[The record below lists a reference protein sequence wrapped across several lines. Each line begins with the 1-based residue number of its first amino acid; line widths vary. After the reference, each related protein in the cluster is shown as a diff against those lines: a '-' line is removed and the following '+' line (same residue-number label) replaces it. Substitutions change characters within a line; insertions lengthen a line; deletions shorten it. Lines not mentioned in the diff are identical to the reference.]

1 MRSRKILV
9 AGIAIGLLL
18 GLYALA
24 GFLWVPRLIQSEV
37 LTTFERDYGRK
48 AELARPSFNPFT
60 FEFEARSFSVPDDD
74 GARLLGFDRF
84 YINFELSSLWHRAWT
99 FREIALEKPYLRVV
113 QRADGSLNLADLA
126 PKESGDAAASK
137 PGDIPSLRVGML
149 TVAEGQIDVLDR
161 TRPKPFATSLRPVT
175 FSLEDFISTGAGN
188 SFSFA
193 AGSDRAGRLAVDG
206 SFGVAPLTS
215 KGTLAL
221 TGLPATTISEY
232 LGDALPM
239 TLQAGHVD
247 LRLAYDFSL
256 AGDPFK
262 LVIDLPTIS
271 ARELVS
277 VARGYD
283 VAWQIPELAVRD
295 MHVDVAAKRLR
306 VGTIEIRNSV
316 SPAWIDENGF
326 NAPGLLAHLDPQA
339 VAPAA
344 TETPEAPS
352 DPGWQVEIPDIAV
365 HNATMTLEDRT
376 LRSPATVELL
386 ARELRVRNFAS
397 PQQGPLAVSA
407 ELVSGAGGEL
417 SLEGSLTLEPLT
429 LAADVATR
437 ALDVRAVQAWL
448 DEDTDLVL
456 KSGTLTSQGH
466 LDLKMDEVTSLR
478 YSGDLSVARLHTQD
492 GVLNEDFI
500 NWSSLEVRKFEYESD
515 PARFSIRE
523 IIAKDPYLRLI
534 LAESGVTNIQS
545 VLDPEGAALRVAEI
559 AAERAEQQAGKESGR
574 EQSKQDEEP
583 PPAAAPTEPA
593 APAMPASIGVIRV
606 VNGNVNFADYTLK
619 PNFAIAIERLAGAIT
634 GMTSDPAARAR
645 IEFDGEVDRYA
656 PARIEGELNLLST
669 QSYMD
674 IIASFRNIELTSF
687 NPYSGKFAGYRI
699 DKGKLS
705 IETKYHVEERR
716 LNANHQFI
724 INQLQLGEKV
734 ESPDAVSLPLKL
746 AIALLKDRNGVIDI
760 DLPVTGTLDD
770 PKFRLGPIIWKAVVN
785 LLVKIVASPFTLLG
799 KLFGG
804 GADLSSVDF
813 APGSAALDASAT
825 EKVAALKKAL
835 AERPS
840 LNLDIPSTFDPSA
853 DRKTL
858 EEQKWEQALDHAGL
872 AAAEQPTDADQ
883 AWRSDRAE
891 YLKRLKLL
899 HRERLGSKA
908 EIPKPPKPAEG
919 EIPVDPTEY
928 AIAAL
933 EPVLRATAVVEEPEL
948 AALGEA
954 RAAAV
959 RDVLLGD
966 GSIDPTRVF
975 LIRGEPVAATDGAV
989 RMVLTLK

>member
-9 AGIAIGLLL
+9 VAVVLGVLL

-24 GFLWVPRLIQSEV
+24 GFLWVPKLVQSEV
-37 LTTFERDYGRK
+37 LATFERDYGRT
-48 AELARPSFNPFT
+48 AELARPTFNPFT
-60 FEFEARSFSVPDDD
+60 FELEARSFSVPDDD

-84 YINFELSSLWHRAWT
+84 YIDFELSSLWRRAWT
-99 FREIALEKPYLRVV
+99 FREIALEQPYLRVV

-126 PKESGDAAASK
+126 PKESADEPAS
-137 PGDIPSLRVGML
+137 PEGIPSLRVGTL
-149 TVAEGQIDVLDR
+149 AVAEGQIDVLDR
-161 TRPKPFATSLRPVT
+161 TRAQPFATSLRPVT

-188 SFSFA
+188 AFSFA

-232 LGDALPM
+232 LGDLLPV

-247 LRLAYDFSL
+247 LQLAYDFSL

-262 LVIDLPTIS
+262 LVIDLPTVS
-271 ARELVS
+271 VRELAT

-283 VAWQIPELAVRD
+283 VAWQIPELDVRD
-295 MHVDVAAKRLR
+295 THVDVAASR
-306 VGTIEIRNSV
+306 VHVGAVEVRNSIA
-316 SPAWIDENGF
+316 PAWIDENGF
-326 NAPGLLAHLDPQA
+326 NAPGLLAHLNPQA
-339 VAPAA
+339 SAPAV
-344 TETPEAPS
+344 TEAPEAPS
-352 DPGWQVEIPDIAV
+352 DPGWQIEIPDIAV
-365 HNATMTLEDRT
+365 HNATMALEDRT

-386 ARELRVRNFAS
+386 ARELRIKNFAS

-407 ELVSGAGGEL
+407 DLAFGTGGEL
-417 SLEGSLTLEPLT
+417 SLAGSLLLEPLT

-437 ALDVRAVQAWL
+437 ALDLRIAQAWL

-456 KSGTLTSQGH
+456 KSGTLTSKGH
-466 LDLKMDEVTSLR
+466 LDLTMDEVTSVR

-492 GVLNEDFI
+492 GTLGEDFI
-500 NWSSLEVRKFEYESD
+500 NWSSLDVRKLEYASD
-515 PARFSIRE
+515 PERFAIRE

-534 LAESGVTNIQS
+534 LAETGVTNIQS
-545 VLDPEGAALRVAEI
+545 VLDPEGAALLVAEI
-559 AAERAEQQAGKESGR
+559 AAERAEQQAGKKDGR
-574 EQSKQDEEP
+574 EQSKPEEEP
-583 PPAAAPTEPA
+583 PAADAPPEPA
-593 APAMPASIGVIRV
+593 EPATPASIGVIRV
-606 VNGNVNFADYTLK
+606 VNGNINFADYTLK

-634 GMTSDPAARAR
+634 GMTSDPGARAR

-656 PARIEGELNLLST
+656 PTRIEGELNLLAAE
-669 QSYMD
+669 SYMD
-674 IIASFRNIELTSF
+674 INASFRNIELTSF

-705 IETKYHVEERR
+705 IETKYHVEERI
-716 LNANHQFI
+716 LTANHQFI
-724 INQLQLGEKV
+724 INQLQLGDKV
-734 ESPDAVSLPLKL
+734 ESPDAVGLPLKL
-746 AIALLKDRNGVIDI
+746 AVALLKDRNGVIDI
-760 DLPVTGTLDD
+760 DLPVSGTLDD
-770 PKFRLGPIIWKAVVN
+770 PKFRLGPIIWKAVLN
-785 LLVKIVASPFTLLG
+785 LLVKIVTSPFALLG
-799 KLFGG
+799 NLFGG

-813 APGSAALDASAT
+813 APGSAVLDASAT
-825 EKVAALKKAL
+825 EKVVALKKAL
-835 AERPS
+835 DERPS
-840 LNLDIPSTFDPSA
+840 LNLDIPSTFDPPA
-853 DRKTL
+853 DRKVL
-858 EEQKWEQALDHAGL
+858 EEQKWEQALDHAGI
-872 AAAEQPTDADQ
+872 AAGEQPTDADQ
-883 AWRSDRAE
+883 AWRNDREE

-899 HRERLGSKA
+899 HRERLGSKP

-919 EIPVDPTEY
+919 ALPVDPTEY

-966 GSIDPTRVF
+966 GTIDPTRVF
-975 LIRGEPVAATDGAV
+975 MIRGEPVTATDGTV

>member
-1 MRSRKILV
+1 MRLRRIQIT
-9 AGIAIGLLL
+9 AIAVGLLL

-24 GFLWVPRLIQSEV
+24 GFLWVPKLIQSEV
-37 LTTFERDYGRK
+37 LTTFERDYGRT
-48 AELARPSFNPFT
+48 AELARPTFNPFT

-84 YINFELSSLWHRAWT
+84 YIDFELSSLWHRAWT

-113 QRADGSLNLADLA
+113 QRADGSLNLADFA
-126 PKESGDAAASK
+126 PKESEDAATTK
-137 PGDIPSLRVGML
+137 PEGMPALRVGTL
-149 TVAEGQIDVLDR
+149 VVAEGQVDVVDR
-161 TRPKPFATSLRPVT
+161 KRAQPFATSLRPVT
-175 FSLEDFISTGAGN
+175 FKLEDFISTGAGN

-206 SFGVAPLTS
+206 AFGVAPLIS

-232 LGDALPM
+232 LGDLLPM
-239 TLQAGHVD
+239 TLQAGRID
-247 LRLAYDFSL
+247 LRMTYDFSL
-256 AGDPFK
+256 AGEPFK

-271 ARELVS
+271 ARDLAT
-277 VARGYD
+277 VARGYN
-283 VAWQIPELAVRD
+283 VPWQIPELDLRD
-295 MHVDVAAKRLR
+295 THVDVAASQVRIGA
-306 VGTIEIRNSV
+306 VEVRNAV
-316 SPAWIDENGF
+316 APAWLDESGF
-326 NAPGLLAHLDPQA
+326 NAPGLLAHQNSQA
-339 VAPAA
+339 RPPVA
-344 TETPEAPS
+344 TEAAKAQS
-352 DPGWQVEIPDIAV
+352 DAGWQIEVPDIALY
-365 HNATMTLEDRT
+365 NGTMALEDRT
-376 LRSPATVELL
+376 LRSPATIELL
-386 ARELRVRNFAS
+386 ARELRIKNFS
-397 PQQGPLAVSA
+397 LPEQGPLAVSGDVA
-407 ELVSGAGGEL
+407 FGTGGEL
-417 SLEGSLTLEPLT
+417 SLAGSLILEPLT

-437 ALDVRAVQAWL
+437 ALDLRPAQAWL
-448 DEDTDLVL
+448 NEDTDLVL
-456 KSGTLTSQGH
+456 KSGSLTSQGH

-478 YSGDLSVARLHTQD
+478 YSGDLSVSRLHTQD

-500 NWSSLEVRKFEYESD
+500 NWSSLEIRKFEFESN
-515 PARFSIRE
+515 PARFAIRE

-534 LAESGVTNIQS
+534 LEETGVTNIQS
-545 VLDPEGAALRVAEI
+545 VLDPKGAALRVAEI
-559 AAERAEQQAGKESGR
+559 AAERAEQQTGKKDGR
-574 EQSKQDEEP
+574 EQSKPEEEA
-583 PPAAAPTEPA
+583 PAAAVPPVPA
-593 APAMPASIGVIRV
+593 APAMPASIGVVRV

-645 IEFDGEVDRYA
+645 VEFDGEVDRYA
-656 PARIEGELNLLST
+656 PARIEGELNLLAAE
-669 QSYMD
+669 SYMD
-674 IIASFRNIELTSF
+674 IHANFRNIELTSF

-716 LNANHQFI
+716 LTANHHFI
-724 INQLQLGEKV
+724 INQLQLGDKV
-734 ESPDAVSLPLKL
+734 ESPDSVGLPLKL
-746 AIALLKDRNGVIDI
+746 AVALLKDRNGVIDI

-770 PKFRLGPIIWKAVVN
+770 PKFRLGPIIWKAVVH
-785 LLVKIVASPFTLLG
+785 LLVKIVASPFALLG
-799 KLFGG
+799 NLFGG

-813 APGSAALDASAT
+813 APGSAVLAASAT
-825 EKVAALKKAL
+825 ENVAALKKAL
-835 AERPS
+835 DERPS
-840 LNLDIPSTFDPSA
+840 LSIDIPSTVDPSA

-858 EEQKWEQALDHAGL
+858 EQQKWAQALDNAGL
-872 AAAEQPTDADQ
+872 KAGEQPTAADQ
-883 AWRSDRAE
+883 AWRNDRAE
-891 YLKRLKLL
+891 YLQRLKLL

-975 LIRGEPVAATDGAV
+975 LIRGEPVAATDGVV